1 MAKERRVN
9 SNEKIFTHHRL
20 ASSQIEE
27 FIVKENFK
35 GAEDYF
41 IKFEEFLQRL
51 KIPADDNSYTLFS
64 FFVQPSHKAQDVIDF
79 KQYLLHALLLI
90 KMQEAKIELVRL
102 LFMVSFVVICLKPF
116 SQY

>member
-1 MAKERRVN
+1 M
-9 SNEKIFTHHRL
+9 
-20 ASSQIEE
+20 
-27 FIVKENFK
+27 KENFK

-64 FFVQPSHKAQDVIDF
+64 FFIQSSNKDVIDF
-79 KQYLLHALLLI
+79 KEYLLHALLLI

-102 LFMVSFVVICLKPF
+102 LFMVSDADTFF
-116 SQY
+116 GNRF